1 MLNNITPLELLKEEA
16 QHIQAFL
23 EITPSEDGN
32 EAVERGNELI
42 VHIARTGKML
52 ADAKYHLNS
61 KKKSDVMD
69 TLRNVAKETPH
80 ATTKA
85 VNLLVESVC
94 REEQFMVDWLERLN
108 RAATHQ
114 MEWCRSIVSKAKE
127 EMRLNNAGKDF
138 K

>member
-1 MLNNITPLELLKEEA
+1 MLNNITPLDLLKEEA
-16 QHIQAFL
+16 QQIQEFL

-52 ADAKYHLNS
+52 ADAKYHFNQ
-61 KKKSDVMD
+61 KKNGEVMD
-69 TLRNVAKETPH
+69 TLRKVAKETPH

-114 MEWCRSIVSKAKE
+114 MEWCRSVVSKAKE
-127 EMRLNNAGKDF
+127 EMRLNNAGKEF